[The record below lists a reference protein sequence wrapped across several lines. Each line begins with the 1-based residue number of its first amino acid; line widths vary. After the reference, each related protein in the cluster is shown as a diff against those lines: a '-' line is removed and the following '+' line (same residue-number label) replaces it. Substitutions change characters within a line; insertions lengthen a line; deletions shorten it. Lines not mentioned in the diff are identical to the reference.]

1 MSRVLTA
8 EWQRVAPADEPEAAA
23 RWRARRLSLE
33 RAGCHH
39 WVFRS
44 PSDPEAYLEFIEAGD
59 TALLVEARARA
70 GMQPDAE
77 ILTEVELS

>member
-8 EWQRVAPADEPEAAA
+8 EWQRVEPADEPEAAA
-23 RWRARRLSLE
+23 RWRARRLTLE

-39 WVFRS
+39 WVFQS
-44 PSDPEAYLEFIEAGD
+44 PSDPDAYLEFIEAGD
-59 TALLVEARARA
+59 RGLLLEARARA
-70 GMQPDAE
+70 GMQPDAD